1 VRSLVDEAY
10 KASWEILNT
19 NQPVMHR
26 LAVALLERETLDAN
40 EIRALIDDKELP
52 PLRPSGGGPGVA
64 DVQQVLKP
72 DTGRTGTLPEG
83 SPSPA

>member
-1 VRSLVDEAY
+1 MIRRIALTRAQDDAEAT
-10 KASWEILNT
+10 AAE
-19 NQPVMHR
+19 
-26 LAVALLERETLDAN
+26 LAARGYEAVIAPAI

>member
-1 VRSLVDEAY
+1 
-10 KASWEILNT
+10 
-19 NQPVMHR
+19 M
-26 LAVALLERETLDAN
+26 ALLERETLDAI

-72 DTGRTGTLPEG
+72 DTGPGTLPEG